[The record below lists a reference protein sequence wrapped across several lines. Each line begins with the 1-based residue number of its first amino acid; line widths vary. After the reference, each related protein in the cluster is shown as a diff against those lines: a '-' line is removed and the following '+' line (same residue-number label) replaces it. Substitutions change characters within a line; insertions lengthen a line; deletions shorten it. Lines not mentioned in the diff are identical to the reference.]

1 MRILITGGFGFIG
14 GCIASHLASLGHTI
28 FLGTRSQTSA
38 PPWLPSA
45 LPVHCDWD
53 NLISLES
60 ICKNVDLIIHSAGM
74 NASDC
79 LANPGSA
86 LAFNGLATSQL
97 VFAATKVGVPRF
109 IFLSTAHVYSE
120 RLEGVINEHSCPRNL
135 HPYATSNLAGEH
147 SVLFAS
153 SRGGIDGV
161 IFRMSNIFGKPINK
175 EVNCWHLLIN
185 DLCRQAV
192 VSQSLNLRSNGVQ
205 QRDFL
210 PMSQFCLMMENFVNS
225 WPVYNQHRVF
235 NVGYG
240 QSHTVLSVARL
251 VQQRCFHLYGYY
263 PMVNLP
269 TNSPDSVGETLKYD
283 TLHSP
288 LLSTPISIQ
297 SEIDNLLEYC
307 SSFFLQT

>member
-1 MRILITGGFGFIG
+1 
-14 GCIASHLASLGHTI
+14 
-28 FLGTRSQTSA
+28 
-38 PPWLPSA
+38 
-45 LPVHCDWD
+45 
-53 NLISLES
+53 
-60 ICKNVDLIIHSAGM
+60 M

-205 QRDFL
+205 QSDFL
-210 PMSQFCLMMENFVNS
+210 PMSLFCLMMENFVNS

-240 QSHTVLSVARL
+240 
-251 VQQRCFHLYGYY
+251 
-263 PMVNLP
+263 
-269 TNSPDSVGETLKYD
+269 
-283 TLHSP
+283 
-288 LLSTPISIQ
+288 
-297 SEIDNLLEYC
+297 
-307 SSFFLQT
+307 